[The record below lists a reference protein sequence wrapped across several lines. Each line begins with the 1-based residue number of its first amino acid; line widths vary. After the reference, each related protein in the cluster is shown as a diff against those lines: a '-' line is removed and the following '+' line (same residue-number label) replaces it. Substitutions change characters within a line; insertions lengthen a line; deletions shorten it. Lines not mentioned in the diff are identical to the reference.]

1 MRVGRKEKEGSMVE
15 RKESSYRRKC
25 RFRGENFWF
34 KGVSVLSKFID
45 KGKERVILKVKGK
58 GVFFGW

>member
-1 MRVGRKEKEGSMVE
+1 MAE

-25 RFRGENFWF
+25 RLRGENFWF
-34 KGVSVLSKFID
+34 KGASALSKFID

-58 GVFFGW
+58 GASSGW